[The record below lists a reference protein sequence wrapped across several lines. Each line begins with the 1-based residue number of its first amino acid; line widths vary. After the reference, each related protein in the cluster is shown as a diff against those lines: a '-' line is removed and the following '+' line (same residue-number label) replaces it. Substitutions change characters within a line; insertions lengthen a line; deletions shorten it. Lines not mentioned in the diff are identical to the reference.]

1 MLVSKLIDQ
10 LLKAQDTYGDFEV
23 RVHDASDANDIQE
36 VSDALDFEFRLLKEK
51 NYDELPGIRFDQDKD
66 NESMSVNDTKYFG
79 IIFRDY

>member
-10 LLKAQDTYGDFEV
+10 LLKAQNTYGDFEV
-23 RVHDASDANDIQE
+23 RVHDSSDADDIQE

-51 NYDELPGIRFDQDKD
+51 NYDELPGIRFDQEEDDK
-66 NESMSVNDTKYFG
+66 NTIMKDTKYFG